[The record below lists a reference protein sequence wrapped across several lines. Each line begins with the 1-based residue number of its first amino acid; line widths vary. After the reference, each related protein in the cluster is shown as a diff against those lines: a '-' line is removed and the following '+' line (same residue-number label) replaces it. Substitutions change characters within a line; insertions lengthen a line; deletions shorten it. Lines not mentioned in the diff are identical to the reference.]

1 MSTHLIRTDD
11 RTQLHV
17 EALGDAGAAP
27 LLLLGGATWS
37 KDWWDDRLCALFVD
51 AGFRVVR
58 FDQRDTGESTFWP
71 PGEPGYTG
79 ADLVSD
85 VVAVMDGL
93 DLGGA
98 HVVGLSMGAGL
109 TQQLA
114 FRYGSRV
121 LSMTLM
127 STSPAGP
134 VRSELPGPTPAIAR
148 LSAEA
153 PDEPDWADRAA
164 VVEYLVEGERPF
176 AGPGSFDEDAVR
188 AVAGRVVDR
197 TRSLPSATT
206 NHFLLSDGGAAPV
219 ELTELGS
226 RPTLVAHGTADPLFP
241 VEHGRALA
249 EHIPGAELL
258 ELADVGHQ
266 LPPPRHWDALVGAV
280 ARQLDV
286 R

>member
-1 MSTHLIRTDD
+1 VSIHLVRPDD
-11 RTQLHV
+11 HTELHV
-17 EALGDAGAAP
+17 ESIGGIGGDP
-27 LLLLGGATWS
+27 LVLLGGATWS
-37 KDWWDDRLCALFVD
+37 KDWWDDRLCALFAD

-71 PGEPGYTG
+71 PGGPGYTG

-93 DLGGA
+93 ELGGA
-98 HVVGLSMGAGL
+98 HVVGLSMGGGL
-109 TQQLA
+109 AQQLA
-114 FRYGSRV
+114 FRYSSRV
-121 LSMTLM
+121 LSSTLM

-148 LSAEA
+148 LFTEA
-153 PDEPDWADRAA
+153 ADEPDWADRAA
-164 VVEYLVEGERPF
+164 VVEHLVEGERPF
-176 AGPGSFDEDAVR
+176 AGPGSFDEDVVR
-188 AVAGRVVDR
+188 ATAGRVVDR
-197 TRSLPSATT
+197 TRSLPSAMT

-219 ELTELGS
+219 ELSELGS
-226 RPTLVAHGTADPLFP
+226 RPTLVVHGTADPLFP

-280 ARQLDV
+280 ARQREL